1 MSILGD
7 LVGSFTGSTAKRAAN
22 DAYQSSTRVLQ
33 EGRDR
38 GLDALNQGYTQA
50 RGYLDPYAQSGAQAN
65 SRYGTY
71 LGLNGADAQRSA
83 LAEYAGADPFRQYN
97 EDMANKGLARQYN
110 RMGMLDSGN
119 FRMAAARANLE
130 RGSQDYNNYLA
141 RLAGLAQQG
150 AGAAGQL
157 GGYAMNNGQG
167 VAGLWS
173 GYGQNQAGNEI
184 QRGNAMA
191 QASGIF
197 GNNLMKMVPLAAAAA
212 TGNLGA
218 LGSMFS
224 QFGDKG
230 GYDASQAKGG
240 SNFLWGGR

>member
-22 DAYQSSTRVLQ
+22 DVYQSSTRVLQ

-50 RGYLDPYAQSGAQAN
+50 RGYLDPYAQSGTQAN
-65 SRYGTY
+65 NLYGTY

-83 LAEYAGADPFRQYN
+83 LAGYAGADPFRQYN
-97 EDMANKGLARQYN
+97 EDMANKGLARQFN

-141 RLAGLAQQG
+141 RLAGLSQQG

-157 GGYAMNNGQG
+157 GNFAMNNGQG
-167 VAGLWS
+167 VAGLWN

-184 QRGNAMA
+184 QHGNALA

-197 GNNLMKMVPLAAAAA
+197 GNNLMKLGGLGVALM
-212 TGNLGA
+212 TGNPGMSLGFGGS
-218 LGSMFS
+218 LG
-224 QFGDKG
+224 Q
-230 GYDASQAKGG
+230 KGG
-240 SNFLWGGR
+240 SNYYGG